1 LESITTDKNYS
12 LFYDLKEFIKLRLAL
27 LVVFSAGITYLTAL
41 KFYNQEIDWMST
53 IWLCFGGMLVT
64 ISSNGFNQIFEKN
77 LDKLM
82 SRTKNRPLPTKRMS
96 LKTAWSITLICGILG
111 FLILIFKLNIFT
123 GVLGLLSLA
132 LYSFVYTPMKQK
144 TPWAVFVGAFPGA
157 APPLIGWAAC
167 EANNNIWILSPA
179 ALSVFCIQF
188 IWQFPHFWAIAWRCH
203 DDYKKGGFQLLPSP
217 GGKDSK
223 SAFQILLYTLFM
235 MPIAMLPCHPDF
247 NIGGFTSSLIVLSLG
262 VIMLYP
268 AIMLMKTLDDKWAT
282 KLMFASFIYLPLV
295 LITFLT
301 DQFY

>member
-1 LESITTDKNYS
+1 MK
-12 LFYDLKEFIKLRLAL
+12 FRRAL
-27 LVVFSAGITYLTAL
+27 LVVFSAFLSYVTAI
-41 KFYNQEIDWMST
+41 KFNDKEIEWNSVL
-53 IWLCFGGMLVT
+53 WLCLGGMLIT

-82 SRTKNRPLPTKRMS
+82 SRTKNRPLPTERMS
-96 LKTAWSITLICGILG
+96 LTVAWSITLTSGIIGAFILWFKLNPLTGILG
-111 FLILIFKLNIFT
+111 LISLI
-123 GVLGLLSLA
+123 

-144 TPWAVFVGAFPGA
+144 TAWAVFVGAFPGA
-157 APPLIGWAAC
+157 APPLIGWVAC
-167 EANNNIWILSPA
+167 EAGDHLWISPA

-203 DDYKKGGFQLLPSP
+203 DDYKKGGFQLLPSQ

-235 MPIAMLPCHPDF
+235 VPIAMLPCHPDF
-247 NIGGFTSSLIVLSLG
+247 GIAGFTSSLIVLSLG

-268 AIMLMKTLDDKWAT
+268 AIMLMKTLDEKWAT

>member
-1 LESITTDKNYS
+1 LSNTNKDISYN
-12 LFYDLKEFIKLRLAL
+12 FVYDLKQFTKLRLAL
-27 LVVFSAGITYLTAL
+27 LVVFSAFITYITAIL
-41 KFYNQEIDWMST
+41 FNNKEIDWSSVL
-53 IWLCFGGMLVT
+53 WLCFGGMLVT

-82 SRTKNRPLPTKRMS
+82 SRTKNRPLPTERMS
-96 LKTAWSITLICGILG
+96 LTVAWTITLTSGIIGALILWIKLNPLTGILG
-111 FLILIFKLNIFT
+111 ISSLI
-123 GVLGLLSLA
+123 

-144 TPWAVFVGAFPGA
+144 TAWAVFVGAFPGA
-157 APPLIGWAAC
+157 APPLIGWVAC
-167 EANNNIWILSPA
+167 EAVNQIWISPA

-203 DDYKKGGFQLLPSP
+203 DDYKKGGFQLLPSQ

-223 SAFQILLYTLFM
+223 SAFQILIYTLFM
-235 MPIAMLPCHPDF
+235 VPIAMLPCHPDF
-247 NIGGFTSSLIVLSLG
+247 GIAGFTSSIIVLTLG
-262 VIMLYP
+262 IIMLYP
-268 AIMLMKTLDDKWAT
+268 AIMLMKTLEEKWAT